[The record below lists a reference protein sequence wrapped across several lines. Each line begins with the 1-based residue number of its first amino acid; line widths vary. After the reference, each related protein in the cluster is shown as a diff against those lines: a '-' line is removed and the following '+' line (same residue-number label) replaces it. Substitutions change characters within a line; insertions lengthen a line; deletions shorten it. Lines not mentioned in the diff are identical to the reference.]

1 MVSKLSKG
9 LDKFRRANPKA
20 TIDQQKMHVF
30 ELILALDPREGI
42 AMMPTGMTAETP
54 ARIELSIINP
64 ERPDMQPLT
73 VSI

>member
-1 MVSKLSKG
+1 
-9 LDKFRRANPKA
+9 
-20 TIDQQKMHVF
+20 MHVF